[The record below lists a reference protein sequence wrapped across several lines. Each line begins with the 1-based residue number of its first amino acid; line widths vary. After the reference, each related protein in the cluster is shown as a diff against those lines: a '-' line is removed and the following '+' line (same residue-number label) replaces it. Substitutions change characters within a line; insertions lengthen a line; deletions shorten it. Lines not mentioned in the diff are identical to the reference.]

1 MITLYRTTS
10 YTSMKFLLSLYYF
23 SCYCDI
29 TFFQCSSC
37 YFICSLVL
45 LTQQVMDGT
54 MHLQYPILYSVSTFK
69 TMERKTMF
77 KYSYNS
83 LVYYGEK
90 VDVSLK
96 RVTRCGYDALEL
108 YGEPEEYNT
117 TNVRNLCKDLNVR
130 ISSICSIYTAERD
143 LASPDA
149 GVRRDAVDY
158 VKRIADLASEVECS
172 IMIVAPTACMKMTPW
187 KDAEE
192 ERRWAIESI
201 RSGGEYAASVGVN
214 LTIEAWNRYETYF
227 LNRLDQCIAL
237 LREIDL
243 PNIGVMG
250 DTFHMNI
257 EEESIDGA
265 FRQAAKYINHIHL
278 ADSNRAAPGKGH
290 IDFIPVLQAIKD
302 IGYDGY
308 LSFELLPAS
317 ADPFGTLK
325 NGGGR
330 EFFDEYTKT
339 AITFMKEI
347 EKRLQ

>member
-1 MITLYRTTS
+1 
-10 YTSMKFLLSLYYF
+10 
-23 SCYCDI
+23 
-29 TFFQCSSC
+29 
-37 YFICSLVL
+37 
-45 LTQQVMDGT
+45 
-54 MHLQYPILYSVSTFK
+54 
-69 TMERKTMF
+69 MF

-96 RVTRCGYDALEL
+96 RVARYAYDALEL
-108 YGEPEEYNT
+108 YGEPEEYDT
-117 TNVRNLCKDLNVR
+117 AHVKKLCVDLNIK

-158 VKRIADLASEVECS
+158 VKRVADLAAEVECPT
-172 IMIVAPTACMKMTPW
+172 MIVAPTACMKMTPW

-192 ERRWAIESI
+192 ERKWAVESI
-201 RSGGEYAASVGVN
+201 RAGGEYAGSVNVN

-227 LNRLDQCIAL
+227 LNRLDQCISL
-237 LREIDL
+237 LHEIDL
-243 PNIGVMG
+243 PNVGVMG

-265 FRQAAKYINHIHL
+265 FRSAGKYINHIHL
-278 ADSNRAAPGKGH
+278 ADSNRAAPGRGH
-290 IDFIPVLQAIKD
+290 IDFLPVLQAIKD

-317 ADPFGTLK
+317 ADPFGTLRR
-325 NGGGR
+325 GGGR
-330 EFFDEYTKT
+330 EFYDEYTKA
-339 AITFMKEI
+339 AIEYMKEI
-347 EKRLQ
+347 EKSLQ